1 MDVFKNI
8 LIDYECFNGLLTILI
23 ASINFLMKGE
33 NPSTLNSL
41 EKFFLSK
48 EVLKLEVQNQGKEHG
63 LL

>member
-23 ASINFLMKGE
+23 ASINFLMNGK

-41 EKFFLSK
+41 EKFCLSR
-48 EVLKLEVQNQGKEHG
+48 EVLKFEVQNWDKKHG

>member
-8 LIDYECFNGLLTILI
+8 LMDYEGFNGLLTILI
-23 ASINFLMKGE
+23 ASINFLMNGE

-48 EVLKLEVQNQGKEHG
+48 EVLKLEVQN
-63 LL
+63 